1 VPLESQK
8 HEKTVETHHA
18 LAEGPANVVN
28 RGAFSGADIRMDART
43 EQPSVADEAYSRLR
57 ADILGGELLPGM
69 KLKLDALRERYDV
82 SVNTLRETLSRL
94 AADGLVEAEGQR
106 GFAVMPASLADLIDI
121 TETRRLL
128 ECHAARLSVE
138 RADLEWES
146 RLVAAYHKLSK
157 AEELVVQ
164 DADRNADLLETYNR
178 EFHGA
183 LISGCNSRWLL
194 HFHGLMYDQSLRYR
208 MLAFRV
214 KDFPRDQ
221 SRREHKQILDAALA
235 RDAEMLMAVLGTHI
249 TKGAEMYAEHEAA
262 VQSRGKTKRKAR

>member
-1 VPLESQK
+1 MDDVTRVRS
-8 HEKTVETHHA
+8 
-18 LAEGPANVVN
+18 EGPTVSSAVYG
-28 RGAFSGADIRMDART
+28 RIR
-43 EQPSVADEAYSRLR
+43 S
-57 ADILGGELLPGM
+57 DILCGSLPPGM
-69 KLKLDALRERYDV
+69 KLKLESLRQTYDV
-82 SVNTLRETLSRL
+82 SINTLRETLSRL

-106 GFAVMPASLADLIDI
+106 GFNVIPASFSDLIDI

-128 ECHAARLSVE
+128 ECHAARLSLA

-157 AEELVVQ
+157 VEALIETDQARHADQLEE
-164 DADRNADLLETYNR
+164 YNR
-178 EFHGA
+178 DFHVA

-214 KDFPRDQ
+214 KNFPREQ

-235 RDAEMLMAVLGTHI
+235 RDVDALVTVLGTHI
-249 TKGAEMYAEHEAA
+249 TKGSELYAEYAESG
-262 VQSRGKTKRKAR
+262 QTGRRGSPND

>member
-1 VPLESQK
+1 
-8 HEKTVETHHA
+8 
-18 LAEGPANVVN
+18 
-28 RGAFSGADIRMDART
+28 MDAIT
-43 EQPSVADEAYSRLR
+43 DTAAMGVADAAYSRLR
-57 ADILGGELLPGM
+57 SDILGGELLPGM
-69 KLKLDALRERYDV
+69 KLKLDALRDRYEV

-106 GFAVMPASLADLIDI
+106 GFTVVPATLADLIDI

-138 RADLEWES
+138 RADLDWES

-157 AEELVVQ
+157 AEELVVK
-164 DADRNADLLETYNR
+164 DAGKHADMLESYNR
-178 EFHGA
+178 EFHIA

-194 HFHGLMYDQSLRYR
+194 HFHRMMYDQSLRYR

-221 SRREHKQILDAALA
+221 SRREHKQILDAALVRNVEA
-235 RDAEMLMAVLGTHI
+235 LVSVLGTHI
-249 TKGAEMYAEHEAA
+249 TKGAEMYAEHE
-262 VQSRGKTKRKAR
+262 SGRGKSGRRARK